1 MIYIASAWTWTC
13 VKFIYAYLFSIFSL
27 SLSRRCKFTQT
38 TEEATP
44 AAEQNGVAE
53 EEKTTEA
60 AQPATNGVSDEKKT
74 DEVAAEP
81 TPAVTV
87 TLESIVAPVVAAVEE
102 ASKEIIKPIEEIKQ
116 VAEETV
122 EEAILAASKSVDE
135 KINVAVAKPE
145 VNAVNDLVREPIES
159 SETNEHEQSSEK
171 AIVDSISDSADD
183 TSVVGLGDCTNNTN
197 NNTPFPNPPPP
208 LPECPPPS
216 QASVFAETAMS
227 PADVIEPIEVAALP
241 APELPQSIPIIETI
255 VIPSDSASVSAS
267 AKIELINDVQPIAAD
282 QPVDDQIVDGEATNV
297 TESEVSAIVAIVA
310 IDEPRND
317 EPNVVAETADSL
329 PKPEEIAETIAIL
342 DSVNDAE
349 IKAPEEIADISVD
362 ISSPLPQNSLESLP
376 SPQSLSNVS
385 PPSEIEENTTTELA
399 NEDASLVL
407 PPPPPPAVD
416 DEIVVDEQSS
426 LATETPLEQDSVT
439 DVASVEIEI
448 SNGDDLP
455 PPPPPAVNED
465 ESESVNDADVHESA
479 KANGNGELNTNGD
492 SEILDALATNGCHV
506 NGTSKIEAAVIIDKV
521 INLTFE

>member
-1 MIYIASAWTWTC
+1 MKLDVRKIYRY
-13 VKFIYAYLFSIFSL
+13 FLDNFFHL
-27 SLSRRCKFTQT
+27 QT
-38 TEEATP
+38 TEEVAP

-53 EEKTTEA
+53 GEKTTDA
-60 AQPATNGVSDEKKT
+60 AQPTTNGVSDEKKT
-74 DEVAAEP
+74 DEAVAEA
-81 TPAVTV
+81 TPVVATTV
-87 TLESIVAPVVAAVEE
+87 ESIVVPVAAAVEE

-122 EEAILAASKSVDE
+122 EEAIVAASKSVDE

-145 VNAVNDLVREPIES
+145 VNAVNELLREPIES
-159 SETNEHEQSSEK
+159 SIETNELEQSSEK
-171 AIVDSISDSADD
+171 AIVDTISDSAD

-197 NNTPFPNPPPP
+197 NNNPLPNPPP

-216 QASVFAETAMS
+216 QVSVFAETAMS
-227 PADVIEPIEVAALP
+227 PAEAIEATDVVTLP

-255 VIPSDSASVSAS
+255 VIPSDSALVSAS
-267 AKIELINDVQPIAAD
+267 AKIELTNDAQPIAAD
-282 QPVDDQIVDGEATNV
+282 QDVDDKVVVVEATNV
-297 TESEVSAIVAIVA
+297 TESEASVVVETTIEPQQNDQ
-310 IDEPRND
+310 DEAQQ
-317 EPNVVAETADSL
+317 EIADSL

-385 PPSEIEENTTTELA
+385 PPSEIDEPTTTELA

-416 DEIVVDEQSS
+416 DDVVVIVDAS
-426 LATETPLEQDSVT
+426 LVIETPLEQDSVT
-439 DVASVEIEI
+439 DVASAEIEI

-455 PPPPPAVNED
+455 PPPPLAVNEG
-465 ESESVNDADVHESA
+465 ESESVNEVDAHESA

-492 SEILDALATNGCHV
+492 SEILDALATNGCHL
-506 NGTSKIEAAVIIDKV
+506 NGNSNTDGAVIIDKV
-521 INLTFE
+521 INPTFE